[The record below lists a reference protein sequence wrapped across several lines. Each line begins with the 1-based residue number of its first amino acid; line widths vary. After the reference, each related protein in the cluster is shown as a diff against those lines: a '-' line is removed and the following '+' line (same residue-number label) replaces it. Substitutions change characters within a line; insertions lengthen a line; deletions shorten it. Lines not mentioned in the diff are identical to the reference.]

1 MIFFSEKLVSKLI
14 VEGNVM
20 KEKIDVVIFYLKNE
34 IVHDQTWATIYRNN
48 IYIKIET
55 IQHVVIVW

>member
-34 IVHDQTWATIYRNN
+34 IVHDQT
-48 IYIKIET
+48 
-55 IQHVVIVW
+55 